1 MHGKHCAL
9 DETQGLS
16 AEQVHPKPKKGRVGR
31 TSPMYPIYIS
41 SKRQNN
47 SKEKRQHNYI
57 VHKIAKLSGF
67 YHSNYQE
74 LKQYIVSRNIKNV
87 GFESFSN
94 LQELKDV
101 FSR

>member
-1 MHGKHCAL
+1 MKRRVCQRNKFIQSQRRA
-9 DETQGLS
+9 GLV
-16 AEQVHPKPKKGRVGR
+16 EQAQCIL
-31 TSPMYPIYIS
+31 YIYIYIS